1 MKKSIFNVALLAMLF
16 VLGACSVAPTVPG
29 GTGDEVVD
37 GGLSDALDQ
46 IGGSDAV
53 NGMDIWSVSDSGT
66 EEGLTYKNTRIMYLS
81 TTKFKN
87 ISTDTYDGTL
97 TDEDGTKVTFDNE
110 VVLKD
115 AREGTLVI
123 TADANFKLVDDT
135 GAVITDKKSYTS
147 LYAQTSTKGA
157 SWASKKIGETDA
169 WVNVPADRLGTS
181 YYIVSIVA
189 DKLSMIHV
197 QKTETEGTYQV
208 YNFEES
214 VKSDQPYTKK

>member
-46 IGGSDAV
+46 IGGDAD
-53 NGMDIWSVSDSGT
+53 GMQAWSVSDSGT
-66 EEGLTYKNTRIMYLS
+66 EEGLTYKGTSIMYLS

-87 ISTDTYDGTL
+87 ISTSIYDGTL

-110 VVLKD
+110 VVIKD

-123 TADANFKLVDDT
+123 TADANFKLVDNT

-157 SWASKKIGETDA
+157 SWESKKVGGTDA
-169 WVNVPADRLGTS
+169 WVNAPAEDLGTS

-189 DKLSMIHV
+189 DKLSMIYV